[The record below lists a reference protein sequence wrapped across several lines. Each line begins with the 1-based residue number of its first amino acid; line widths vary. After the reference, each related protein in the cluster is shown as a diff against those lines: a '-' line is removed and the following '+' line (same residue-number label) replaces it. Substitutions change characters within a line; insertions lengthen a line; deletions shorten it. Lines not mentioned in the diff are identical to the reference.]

1 MYTLRVCIL
10 SLFALLAGIPVIASA
25 AIVPLSADAAFLK
38 ASQVLVGLEAMPTFR
53 DKELLIIKT
62 EPVPVKLT
70 PEQVDCGKMWG
81 IPYAKD
87 KRTKTAAVYQV
98 SIKPI
103 DAVSSDVSVKVS
115 IDGYMDVTEGLPFFV
130 AKTRDK
136 NSVLNCTSKG
146 YLESQFLVLMD
157 SAQAPAKANSP

>member
-1 MYTLRVCIL
+1 MYATRAWKL
-10 SLFALLAGIPVIASA
+10 SLLALTAGMPVIASA

-62 EPVPVKLT
+62 DPVPVKLT
-70 PEQVDCGKMWG
+70 PDQVDCGKMWG

-98 SIKPI
+98 TIKPI
-103 DAVSSDVSVKVS
+103 DAVSSDVSVKLT
-115 IDGYMDVTEGLPFFV
+115 IDGYMDVTEDLPFFV

-136 NSVLNCTSKG
+136 NSVLNCKSKG
-146 YLESQFLVLMD
+146 YLESQFLALMD
-157 SAQAPAKANSP
+157 SGQAPAGANIP